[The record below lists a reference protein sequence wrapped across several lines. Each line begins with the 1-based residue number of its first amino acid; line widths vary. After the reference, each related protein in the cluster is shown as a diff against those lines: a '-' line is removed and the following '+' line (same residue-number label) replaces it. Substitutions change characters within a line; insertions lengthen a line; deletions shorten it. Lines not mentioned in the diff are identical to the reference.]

1 MQSAPRTRQKWNKNG
16 RSKIL
21 TDPRGA
27 FEALPCICNA
37 TRLDKKNAVI
47 HQEPFV
53 GNSINEHRYVFNY
66 LQQQTIVIISERTQ
80 CFTTVLS
87 Y

>member
-1 MQSAPRTRQKWNKNG
+1 MRHKWNKNS

-21 TDPRGA
+21 TEPRGA
-27 FEALPCICNA
+27 FEALPCICMP
-37 TRLDKKNAVI
+37 TRLNKKTAAI

-66 LQQQTIVIISERTQ
+66 LQQQTIVIIIERKH
-80 CFTTVLS
+80 CLPTTVS
-87 Y
+87 